1 MSRIMKSNM
10 NSDEFEELRKKLKLP
25 AWWSDPTPDVLYISG
40 GFVMARGSNGNPE
53 VVYHMTPRE
62 FYCVSKGMEIV

>member
-1 MSRIMKSNM
+1 MKSNM
-10 NSDEFEELRKKLKLP
+10 NSDEFEELRKKLQG
-25 AWWSDPTPDVLYISG
+25 WSQPTPDVLYISG

-62 FYCVSKGMEIV
+62 FYCVSKRMEIV